1 MALLRPGEQ
10 VMSANNIEEKS
21 KRRRRSRSVEQTAN
35 EEVDNESLES
45 DEDEGD
51 DDTSRGLSNGK
62 GRATPGRRNQLAV
75 EEEERGNAITR
86 PLYNFADYFV
96 GVRDELRKVN
106 WPTREELRR
115 LATIVLI
122 VTITTA
128 IVLGIISFI
137 FTEMFIIGLDQPIIF
152 VVFFAAVAAGVFA
165 YNRFNKNR
173 GTISPF

>member
-1 MALLRPGEQ
+1 
-10 VMSANNIEEKS
+10 MSANNIEEKS
-21 KRRRRSRSVEQTAN
+21 KRRRRSRSIEQTAN
-35 EEVDNESLES
+35 EEVDNDSLEG
-45 DEDEGD
+45 DE
-51 DDTSRGLSNGK
+51 DDTSRGLSTGK

-115 LATIVLI
+115 LAVIVLI

-128 IVLGIISFI
+128 IILGIISFI
-137 FTEMFIIGLDQPIIF
+137 FTEMFIVGLDQPIIF
-152 VVFFAAVAAGVFA
+152 VVFFAAIAVAIFA
-165 YNRFNKNR
+165 YNRFNKSR